1 MPIIRIS
8 DNLHKRLENHAIGF
22 DTPANVIEKLLNQIE
37 GVEVLEETKP
47 DKSRALLPITL
58 VPKDTATFKDALL
71 KSKKAI
77 MYINYKNGDTEEKKW
92 AASRFGENSD
102 VIRNLRSR
110 AEFRNEAWQ
119 KRGIKNVLV
128 KIA

>member
-37 GVEVLEETKP
+37 GVEVLEETKVN
-47 DKSRALLPITL
+47 KSRSLLPITL
-58 VPKDTATFKDALL
+58 IPEDTATFKDALL

-77 MYINYKNGDTEEKKW
+77 MYIKYQNGDTEEKKW
-92 AASRFGENSD
+92 NASRFREDSG
-102 VIRNLRSR
+102 VIGNLRSR
-110 AEFRNEAWQ
+110 PEFRNGAWQ
-119 KRGIKNVLV
+119 KRGIKDVLV